1 MMHLGI
7 DLGTTYSLVAQ
18 VNPHG
23 QPALFPDALNA
34 SQFRTPSVVYIG
46 AEGTLV
52 GMAAEELLD
61 DAPELPV
68 ARFVKTHLAD
78 AAWRHPDHLGRGSPG
93 R

>member
-52 GMAAEELLD
+52 GMAAE
-61 DAPELPV
+61 
-68 ARFVKTHLAD
+68 
-78 AAWRHPDHLGRGSPG
+78 
-93 R
+93 